1 MHWTAVIEKTENQLW
16 KRSACILRV
25 TKLHTLANIVLQ
37 KSNIL
42 LEGEKKKDGKEEEAA
57 STIWW
62 KELSWVERQ
71 STPLVLKCL

>member
-42 LEGEKKKDGKEEEAA
+42 LDGEKKKMERRRRQPAQFDEKNSVE
-57 STIWW
+57 W
-62 KELSWVERQ
+62 KGNL
-71 STPLVLKCL
+71 LH